1 MTAAARERKERR
13 CQSQRQLQKGGVLYS
28 TEAREMVKQREQE
41 GGTQLDRALAR
52 EQKLRTELRTGRTKI
67 EELAR
72 RVVDLEDR
80 VQE

>member
-1 MTAAARERKERR
+1 
-13 CQSQRQLQKGGVLYS
+13 
-28 TEAREMVKQREQE
+28 MVKQREQE
-41 GGTQLDRALAR
+41 GKTQLDRALAR

-72 RVVDLEDR
+72 RIIDLEDR